1 MLAADKER
9 MVKVKSSLPSASS
22 PAALSP
28 NNSNSI
34 TRRDKTDDPPGYQS
48 STIGVAG
55 EWNGVNITTMKFSRH
70 SELTSFFS
78 KYASTMGFII
88 VDRQKGFF
96 KEQDLDKYFPTN
108 EEEVR
113 RKAARAIFHEK
124 CHSIN

>member
-9 MVKVKSSLPSASS
+9 MVKVQSSLPSASS